1 MTDPK
6 PNTYRSSAFF
16 MPEELRSS
24 LLLKNELTN
33 SSEHESS
40 NLPLEVDNF
49 HSLSLLESSSN
60 LPVPSAST
68 YKATHNLTGIKY
80 CLRRL
85 HGFRVQSVKTM
96 MQVVET
102 WKTFSHPNCIKLR
115 EVFTTK
121 AFGDNSLIL
130 VYDLHLG
137 SQNLFEKYFT
147 PVSNGYGNSGT
158 AFSGDARPFSHK
170 STLQRT
176 GKYWFYCTGSF
187 NFLKIFLANGPIL
200 QENDIWNIIIQLTCG
215 LRAIHQANLACRS
228 LDPSKIITDG
238 KRVRFSF
245 LGLTD
250 IVTHDSNQQNPLQL
264 VNHYQQVCYCHSI
277 LKKLRKLNL
286 F

>member
-1 MTDPK
+1 MGESPASISPSNSRPQESPPNLPYSAGIHQENVGGTTYFYSQEQTRQQAAAAYEEDPLITQLQYPMTPAGHAYTTPSHMTDPK

-16 MPEELRSS
+16 IPEELRNS

-33 SSEHESS
+33 STEHGST

-49 HSLSLLESSSN
+49 HSLSLLEGSSN

-96 MQVVET
+96 MQIVET
-102 WKTFSHPNCIKLR
+102 WKTFSHPNCVKLR

-137 SQNLFEKYFT
+137 SQNLFEKFFT
-147 PVSNGYGNSGT
+147 PISNGYGNSGT

-176 GKYWFYCTGSF
+176 GKH
-187 NFLKIFLANGPIL
+187 IF
-200 QENDIWNIIIQLTCG
+200 
-215 LRAIHQANLACRS
+215 
-228 LDPSKIITDG
+228 
-238 KRVRFSF
+238 
-245 LGLTD
+245 
-250 IVTHDSNQQNPLQL
+250 
-264 VNHYQQVCYCHSI
+264 
-277 LKKLRKLNL
+277 
-286 F
+286 